1 MLSQVI
7 DRGDYYQK
15 IPNDVM
21 DKIYE
26 FKDDLDWIDEKKL
39 ICKEISEDI
48 MRYHRNQKI
57 EKICFKECGECIFN
71 FVIGVAFFY
80 YLENHKDKSV

>member
-1 MLSQVI
+1 M
-7 DRGDYYQK
+7 
-15 IPNDVM
+15 
-21 DKIYE
+21 
-26 FKDDLDWIDEKKL
+26 KKL

-57 EKICFKECGECIFN
+57 EKICSKECGECIFN
-71 FVIGVAFFY
+71 FVIGAAFFY

>member
-1 MLSQVI
+1 M
-7 DRGDYYQK
+7 K
-15 IPNDVM
+15 
-21 DKIYE
+21 
-26 FKDDLDWIDEKKL
+26 KKL

>member
-26 FKDDLDWIDEKKL
+26 FKDDLDWIDEK
-39 ICKEISEDI
+39 
-48 MRYHRNQKI
+48 N
-57 EKICFKECGECIFN
+57 
-71 FVIGVAFFY
+71 
-80 YLENHKDKSV
+80 

>member
-7 DRGDYYQK
+7 DRRDYYQK

-57 EKICFKECGECIFN
+57 EKICFEACGECIFN
-71 FVIGVAFFY
+71 FLIGAAFFY